1 MLRWKRWKRGYFTHF
16 EASLGTLDLAPSW
29 SFEVLRFVCN
39 SQIGLGISGLLWLDR
54 VWFISFQRSL
64 KLPTLQPTLHT
75 HTHTLPLKP
84 LATVK
89 PEISGATAEG
99 DSRRRLSVKSS
110 LKVGNSSVLL
120 GRNLTTTLTW
130 IRIHRTLWI
139 LIISIMFYNLWG

>member
-1 MLRWKRWKRGYFTHF
+1 M
-16 EASLGTLDLAPSW
+16 TLDLAPSW

-39 SQIGLGISGLLWLDR
+39 SQIALGISGLLWLDR
-54 VWFISFQRSL
+54 VWFISFQRSKIL
-64 KLPTLQPTLHT
+64 YFINLSLGSKTANTPAHT
-75 HTHTLPLKP
+75 AHTHTLPLKP

-120 GRNLTTTLTW
+120 GRNLTTTLT
-130 IRIHRTLWI
+130 
-139 LIISIMFYNLWG
+139 